1 MKKSL
6 IKEWRSKNIEELKK
20 ILSSQREDLVRI
32 LIDLKSKK
40 LKNTAVV
47 GNKKKII
54 SVISTLI
61 NEKEIVK
68 V

>member
-6 IKEWRSKNIEELKK
+6 IKEWRSKNIEDLKK
-20 ILSSQREDLVRI
+20 ILFSQRADLVRI

-47 GNKKKII
+47 GTKKKTI

-68 V
+68 I